1 MPDEAWQQQHNCSN
15 TDIHPG
21 PLTATLLTS
30 LAGTFPQVQAAVV
43 VASWVSRVL
52 SNEAQRAAEGE
63 EVGVAQ
69 TNEAWEMALV
79 RVEVTAGR
87 AGTAGKVSEGGVM
100 VVNQDGCCHTNHV
113 SMPERGT

>member
-1 MPDEAWQQQHNCSN
+1 
-15 TDIHPG
+15 
-21 PLTATLLTS
+21 
-30 LAGTFPQVQAAVV
+30 V

-79 RVEVTAGR
+79 RVEVTG
-87 AGTAGKVSEGGVM
+87 GTADTAGEVSDEGGVM